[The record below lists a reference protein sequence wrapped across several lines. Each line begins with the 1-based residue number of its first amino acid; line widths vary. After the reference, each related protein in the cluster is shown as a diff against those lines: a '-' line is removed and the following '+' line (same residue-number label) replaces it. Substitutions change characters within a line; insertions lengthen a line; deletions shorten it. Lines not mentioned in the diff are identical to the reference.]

1 MKLTRTISRGRR
13 RAGMLLT
20 ECLVYIAVFSILL
33 GIGTAAFYF
42 CWDHTRA
49 VIFDANDSEAALRAG
64 EHWRADVRDA
74 TGKVSVEST
83 AAGEVVR
90 MPEAGKEIIY
100 RFESGEL
107 RREIPALN
115 NSQLLLPK
123 VKSSEMKPEARGS
136 VTAWRW
142 ELELTPRRRE
152 TQMPLRFTFEAA
164 QAKP

>member
-1 MKLTRTISRGRR
+1 M
-13 RAGMLLT
+13 
-20 ECLVYIAVFSILL
+20 
-33 GIGTAAFYF
+33 
-42 CWDHTRA
+42 
-49 VIFDANDSEAALRAG
+49 IFDANDIEAALRAG